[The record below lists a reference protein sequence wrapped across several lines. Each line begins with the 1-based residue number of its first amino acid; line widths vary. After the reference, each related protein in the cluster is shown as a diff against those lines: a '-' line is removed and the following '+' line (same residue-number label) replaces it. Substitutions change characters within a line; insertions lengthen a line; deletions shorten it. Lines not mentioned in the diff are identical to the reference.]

1 MENRVAK
8 NTLLLYFRMLL
19 TMCISIYTSKVVL
32 QALGIEDYGIYS
44 VVGGVV
50 ALLNFFTNALSS
62 SFQRFFCLEINK
74 GDARNFSNVI
84 GTALSVIV
92 IWSIV
97 VLVIAE
103 SLGLWMVNCML
114 VIPFEKMQTANI
126 IYQFSIASFIVCLF
140 QSIYNAL
147 IISFERM
154 KLFAYISIFEALC
167 KLGIAFS
174 ITLFGKDYLFNYG
187 CLMFVS
193 TTTIFSVYAIYCL
206 HYFNVCRVGLKYNIN
221 VLKDIFNFSCWTLI
235 GTFSNVIQTNG
246 ANILLNIFFG
256 PAINAARAVSF
267 QIYTAVGTFTRGF
280 QTAFSPTM
288 IKTYGLN
295 KTNEVT
301 RQLLTAS
308 KLSLYLMVLL
318 SVPFFINIDF
328 ILNLWLGKSNVPAY
342 TNSFVRLIII
352 IGLIEVL
359 SPPIVNLIYANG
371 KIKNFQIAISVVT
384 ILVIPV
390 SYVSL
395 ECGYS
400 PLSVYLITILITSIA
415 HVIRLY
421 FLRKVLSFQLHE
433 YCLKIVFPLAISI
446 FTLFILSFSFQ
457 DISEKGLLCYIL
469 TVCGVELLTVTTIYL
484 VGIESYERYMIKKL
498 IRCVKPFK

>member
-1 MENRVAK
+1 MESKVAK

-19 TMCISIYTSKVVL
+19 TMCISIYTSRVVL
-32 QALGIEDYGIYS
+32 QALGIEDYGIYN

-74 GDARNFSNVI
+74 CDARSFTHII
-84 GTALSVIV
+84 GTSLSVIA
-92 IWSIV
+92 IWSIF
-97 VLVIAE
+97 VLIIAE
-103 SLGLWMVNCML
+103 SLGLWMVNNIL
-114 VIPFEKMQTANI
+114 VIPLEKVRTANI
-126 IYQFSIASFIVCLF
+126 IYQFSIASFVVCLF

-167 KLGIAFS
+167 KLGVAFS
-174 ITLFGKDYLFNYG
+174 ISLFSEDYLFNYG
-187 CLMFVS
+187 CLMWVS
-193 TTTIFSVYAIYCL
+193 TLIIFSIYAIYCL
-206 HYFNVCRVGLKYNIN
+206 HFFSVCRVGFRYNVNI
-221 VLKDIFNFSCWTLI
+221 LKDVFNFSCWTLI

-246 ANILLNIFFG
+246 VNILLNMFFG
-256 PAINAARAVSF
+256 PAINAARAVSY

-308 KLSLYLMVLL
+308 KVSLYLMVLL
-318 SVPFFINIDF
+318 SIPFFVNIDF
-328 ILNLWLGKSNVPAY
+328 ILNLWLGEDNVPAY

-371 KIKNFQIAISVVT
+371 KIKKFQITIGIIT
-384 ILVIPV
+384 ILVIPL
-390 SYVSL
+390 SYMFL
-395 ECGYS
+395 KWGYN
-400 PLSVYLITILITSIA
+400 PLSAYIITILITLIA
-415 HVIRLY
+415 HIIRLY
-421 FLRKVLSFQLHE
+421 FLKKILSIQLHQ
-433 YCLKIVFPLAISI
+433 YYLKVMFPLVISI
-446 FTLFILSFSFQ
+446 SVLFALSFSFQ
-457 DISEKGLLCYIL
+457 HIVEKSFFYYIFI
-469 TVCGVELLTVTTIYL
+469 VCGVELLTIILIYL
-484 VGIESYERYMIKKL
+484 VGVENYERNMIKKL
-498 IRCVKPFK
+498 VRCAKPFK

>member
-1 MENRVAK
+1 MESRVAK

-19 TMCISIYTSKVVL
+19 TMCISIYTSRVVL
-32 QALGIEDYGIYS
+32 QALGIEDYGIYN

-50 ALLNFFTNALSS
+50 ALFNFFTNALSS

-74 GDARNFSNVI
+74 GDARSFSNVI
-84 GTALSVIV
+84 GTSFSVIA
-92 IWSIV
+92 IWSIF
-97 VLVIAE
+97 VLIIAE
-103 SLGLWMVNCML
+103 SLGLWMINCIL
-114 VIPFEKMQTANI
+114 VIPVEKIQTANI
-126 IYQFSIASFIVCLF
+126 IYQFSIASFIICLF

-167 KLGIAFS
+167 KLGVAFS
-174 ITLFGKDYLFNYG
+174 ITLFSEDYLFNYG

-193 TTTIFSVYAIYCL
+193 TATIFSVYSIYSL
-206 HYFNVCRVGLKYNIN
+206 HFFSVCRVGFKFNIS

-246 ANILLNIFFG
+246 VNILLNVFFG

-288 IKTYGLN
+288 IKTYGLGRI
-295 KTNEVT
+295 NEAT
-301 RQLLTAS
+301 KQLLTAS
-308 KLSLYLMVLL
+308 KVSLYLMLLL
-318 SVPFFINIDF
+318 SIPFFINIDF
-328 ILNLWLGKSNVPAY
+328 ILNLWLGEGNVPTY

-371 KIKNFQIAISVVT
+371 KIKKFQIAIGVVT

-390 SYVSL
+390 SYIFL
-395 ECGYS
+395 KYGHS
-400 PLSVYLITILITSIA
+400 PLSAYTITIFITFIA
-415 HVIRLY
+415 HAIRLF
-421 FLRKVLSFQLHE
+421 FLRKVLSIRLNE
-433 YCLKIVFPLAISI
+433 YCLKVVLPLIVSI
-446 FTLFILSFSFQ
+446 LTLFILSFSFQ
-457 DISEKGLLCYIL
+457 YIEEKSLVYYIL
-469 TVCGVELLTVTTIYL
+469 TVCGVEILTVTAIYL
-484 VGIESYERYMIKKL
+484 VGIDNNERSMIKKL
-498 IRCVKPFK
+498 VRCVKPFK